1 MNEQQQDPA
10 TARAIGAYL
19 THLETARRYTAN
31 TLDGYRRELHRYA
44 ALLETDVLAAQ
55 PHHVTAFV
63 SRLHRQGLKPRS
75 IQRALS
81 AVRSF
86 YAHLLAHN
94 RVDANPAASVRA
106 PKADRTLPKAL
117 DTDQAAALFTTAE
130 ADPDPRTLRDLAML
144 ELLYGCGLR
153 LSELVGLDVED
164 VDLSAGIVRV
174 LGKGGKQRQVP
185 LGRLAR
191 AATRA
196 WLAQHPEPLPGEP
209 LFTGTGRRRISPRT
223 VQQRVKKTARERL
236 ADDSLHPHMLRHSY
250 ATHLLES
257 SGDLRAIQE
266 LLGHSDIATTQVYT
280 HLDFQHL
287 AKTYDRA
294 HPRAGRSKS

>member
-1 MNEQQQDPA
+1 MSNLAGRE
-10 TARAIGAYL
+10 AIDDYL
-19 THLETARRYTAN
+19 THLETARRYAAHTVNA
-31 TLDGYRRELHRYA
+31 YRRELTRYA
-44 ALLETDVLAAQ
+44 DLVEVLPRDAQ

-63 SRLHRQGLKPRS
+63 SKLHRRGLKPRS

-86 YAHLLAHN
+86 YEYLLAHN
-94 RVDANPAASVRA
+94 QVSANPAASVRA
-106 PKADRTLPKAL
+106 PKAEKTLPKAL
-117 DTDQAAALFTTAE
+117 DADQAAALFVSKH
-130 ADPDPRTLRDLAML
+130 ADPRALRDQAML

-153 LSELVGLDVED
+153 LSELVGLDVAD
-164 VDLSAGIVRV
+164 VDLYAGIVRV

-185 LGRLAR
+185 LGRHAR
-191 AATRA
+191 AATRD
-196 WLAQHPEPLPGEP
+196 WLERHPDPLPGAP
-209 LFTGTGRRRISPRT
+209 LFTGAGRQRISPRT
-223 VQQRVKKTARERL
+223 VQLRVKKAARERL

-266 LLGHSDIATTQVYT
+266 LLGHSDIATTQIYT

-294 HPRAGRSKS
+294 HPRSGRSKP